1 VSDSMRS
8 PSLSQGHNPL
18 VEIKLEAERLHV
30 WYGPTH
36 ALKGINLSVV
46 AGTTVAL
53 IGAGASGKTTLLRS
67 FNRRHDLD
75 PSVRMQGSVKLDRA
89 EILSPRVDVK
99 SLRRR
104 VGMIFTRPTVL
115 PGSVFDNVV
124 FGLRAKGVRSQGELE
139 EKCRAA
145 LQRAMLWERVSPRL
159 SSPAAELPRE
169 LLQHLCISRV
179 LALDPEVLL
188 LDDPTASLDPVS
200 GLALEETILAL
211 RRDHTVV
218 LATNNL
224 EQAARLSDATCYVA
238 NGEVVETGE
247 TPHVFNR
254 PTDTRTEDF
263 LAGRSSGLTT

>member
-1 VSDSMRS
+1 MRESIRS
-8 PSLSQGHNPL
+8 PGMPQSRNPL
-18 VEIKLEAERLHV
+18 VETKLETDRLHV
-30 WYGPTH
+30 RYGQTH
-36 ALKGINLSVV
+36 ALKGVNLSVV
-46 AGTTVAL
+46 AGTTLAI
-53 IGAGASGKTTLLRS
+53 IGAGASGKTTLLRC
-67 FNRRHDLD
+67 FNRLHDLD
-75 PSVRMQGSVKLDRA
+75 PSVRVEGSVKLDGA
-89 EILSPRVDVK
+89 EVLGPRVDVR

-104 VGMIFTRPTVL
+104 VGMIFTQPTVL
-115 PGSVFDNVV
+115 PGSVFDNVA
-124 FGLRAKGVRSQGELE
+124 FGLRAKGVRSQAELE
-139 EKCRAA
+139 ERCRAA
-145 LQRAMLWERVSPRL
+145 LQRAMLWDRVSSMLRN
-159 SSPAAELPRE
+159 PAPELPRE
-169 LLQHLCISRV
+169 LLQHLCVARV

-263 LAGRSSGLTT
+263 LAGRSSNLPT